1 MAHVFSIRHILIMAL
16 LCCVATFFGY
26 SILKNITIQ
35 EKGLSTQ
42 NFFNAKPTD
51 NHASYIYAPGMMGTE
66 ILMGRYCPNY
76 VASTGE
82 KISWKSGGHVI
93 GHPHTGVI
101 FAEIDLR
108 KPNDF
113 TLNPL
118 RAIINNLRCDLMPF
132 IQRMFQDVWDFTVED
147 NPHSDKSVVNYSF
160 DFSRANLG
168 QRKDIQALCKT
179 YKEHIKKYPQTDV
192 VLFGDSRGAATIF
205 NFLACHKPKQVKAAV
220 LDGIFDSVPHCIKH
234 FIYNNKEKRT
244 EQRLHDI
251 VNFVMGSYSKNGPF
265 PRDYAEKITDDVP
278 LLFVVSLKDGLV
290 SPQCTMYLYSR
301 LKERGFKKIHL
312 LVLKKS
318 LHPCYMIGDPE
329 DRKNYEA
336 VVHAFYKHYG
346 LPHNAPKAAEGHQA
360 FLATQP
366 SIEELRQTY
375 QLSTCELCK

>member
-118 RAIINNLRCDLMPF
+118 RAIINNLRSYA
-132 IQRMFQDVWDFTVED
+132 I
-147 NPHSDKSVVNYSF
+147 
-160 DFSRANLG
+160 
-168 QRKDIQALCKT
+168 
-179 YKEHIKKYPQTDV
+179 
-192 VLFGDSRGAATIF
+192 
-205 NFLACHKPKQVKAAV
+205 
-220 LDGIFDSVPHCIKH
+220 
-234 FIYNNKEKRT
+234 
-244 EQRLHDI
+244 
-251 VNFVMGSYSKNGPF
+251 YSKN
-265 PRDYAEKITDDVP
+265 
-278 LLFVVSLKDGLV
+278 VSRCL
-290 SPQCTMYLYSR
+290 
-301 LKERGFKKIHL
+301 GF
-312 LVLKKS
+312 
-318 LHPCYMIGDPE
+318 Y
-329 DRKNYEA
+329 R
-336 VVHAFYKHYG
+336 
-346 LPHNAPKAAEGHQA
+346 
-360 FLATQP
+360 
-366 SIEELRQTY
+366 
-375 QLSTCELCK
+375 